1 MLLKSSFSSFDK
13 IKYAKSN
20 LHVHFV
26 ALYTEF
32 LLEKFVLEC
41 LLICVPLVLLVPYY
55 LGTTVAN
62 YATGEGNTLS
72 KSAMKKGG
80 AKKCLNCVESKCQDD
95 EGCLIFLQPQISLQ
109 CQSLA
114 HIHTY
119 V

>member
-1 MLLKSSFSSFDK
+1 MP
-13 IKYAKSN
+13 AKR
-20 LHVHFV
+20 
-26 ALYTEF
+26 
-32 LLEKFVLEC
+32 
-41 LLICVPLVLLVPYY
+41 ICFRTSVDLCATGSA
-55 LGTTVAN
+55 GTILFGTVAN
-62 YATGEGNTLS
+62 YATGEGNNTLS